1 MEAREIER
9 CIDEFGT
16 DVYRFCLKLCM
27 NREDAEDLYQQTF
40 LKALESSFTMEWEG
54 NPRAFFFA
62 MAHNQWKSGRR
73 KEARRRAI
81 APCTNIEDEREN
93 LIPSGEDI
101 EADYFRRE
109 MLSEI
114 SRIIQALPDK
124 FRIPL
129 TLFYLFEFKVEQI
142 GRMTG
147 KPPGTV
153 KSRLFKGRKMIK
165 KGLEE
170 AGYGKE
176 RF

>member
-9 CIDEFGT
+9 CIDEFGA

-40 LKALESSFTMEWEG
+40 LKALECSFTLEWEK
-54 NPRAFFFA
+54 NPRAFFFSS
-62 MAHNQWKSGRR
+62 AHNQWKSSRR
-73 KEARRRAI
+73 
-81 APCTNIEDEREN
+81 
-93 LIPSGEDI
+93 
-101 EADYFRRE
+101 
-109 MLSEI
+109 
-114 SRIIQALPDK
+114 K

-129 TLFYLFEFKVEQI
+129 ILFYLFEFKVEQI

-147 KPPGTV
+147 KSPGTV

-165 KGLEE
+165 KRLEE
-170 AGYGKE
+170 AGYGEE

>member
-27 NREDAEDLYQQTF
+27 NREDADDLYQQTF

>member
-40 LKALESSFTMEWEG
+40 LRALEGEVTLKWG
-54 NPRAFFFA
+54 KNPRAFFFA
-62 MAHNQWKSGRR
+62 VAHNQWKSGRR
-73 KEARRRAI
+73 KAARRSGL
-81 APCTNIEDEREN
+81 APCTNMEEEQEN
-93 LIPSGEDI
+93 MICSGEDI
-101 EADYFRRE
+101 EADYLRRE
-109 MLSEI
+109 MMSEI
-114 SRIIQALPDK
+114 NRIIQALPDK

-129 TLFYLFEFKVEQI
+129 ILFYLFEFKVEQI

-147 KPPGTV
+147 KSPGTV

-165 KGLEE
+165 KKLEE
-170 AGYGKE
+170 AGYGEE

>member
-9 CIDEFGT
+9 CIDEFGA

-40 LKALESSFTMEWEG
+40 LKALECSFTLEWEK

-62 MAHNQWKSGRR
+62 AAHNQWKSSRR
-73 KEARRRAI
+73 KAARRSGI
-81 APCTNIEDEREN
+81 VQCMNIEDEREYT
-93 LIPSGEDI
+93 ICSGEDI
-101 EADYFRRE
+101 EADYFHRE
-109 MLSEI
+109 MISEI
-114 SRIIQALPDK
+114 SRIIQELPDK

-129 TLFYLFEFKVEQI
+129 ILFYLFEFKVEQI

-147 KPPGTV
+147 KYPGTV

-165 KGLEE
+165 KRLEE
-170 AGYGKE
+170 AGYGEE

>member
-9 CIDEFGT
+9 CIDELGA

-40 LKALESSFTMEWEG
+40 LKALEREATLEWQR

-62 MAHNQWKSGRR
+62 VAHSQWKSNRR
-73 KEARRRAI
+73 KAARRSGI
-81 APCTNIEDEREN
+81 AQCTNMEEGQEHTIC
-93 LIPSGEDI
+93 SGEDI

-109 MLSEI
+109 IISEI

-124 FRIPL
+124 FRVPL
-129 TLFYLFEFKVEQI
+129 ILFYLFEFKVEQI
-142 GRMTG
+142 AKMTR

-153 KSRLFKGRKMIK
+153 KSRLFKGRKMVK
-165 KGLEE
+165 KRLEE
-170 AGYGKE
+170 AGYGEE